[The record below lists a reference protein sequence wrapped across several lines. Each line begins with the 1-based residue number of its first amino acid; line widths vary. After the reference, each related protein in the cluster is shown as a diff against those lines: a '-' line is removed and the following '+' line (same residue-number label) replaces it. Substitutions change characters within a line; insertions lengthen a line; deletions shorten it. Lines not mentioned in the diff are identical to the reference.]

1 MQQVLPIFGG
11 NQMDYAELYLWDIL
25 VVWSKPESGD
35 RELISL
41 RDRTP
46 RIAAEGCDIEALI
59 HSEMGR
65 QMVLQ
70 FEDYIRYGDEMDPA
84 YVQKWHAQG
93 LDKQV
98 MERNDF
104 YHRWALFTPVSAR
117 EKSSRR
123 YPLLFVLH
131 GSSMP
136 INWEECSGFLPIAAR
151 EELIVCIP
159 QDHSLQNL
167 LRLYDILTRDY
178 PVDPGRV
185 YCTGYSQGSAQTNA
199 LLFARPELLAAAA
212 PCGCLAGPFSM
223 GMEPEER
230 VQHAAQVRVPILT
243 VCGQQEGLYLV
254 PYYKDAPQRGM
265 YGARRTNPRGRET
278 ARNRL
283 PVQAP
288 NAAYKVESLNLRL
301 RSCNCP
307 EVTLEE
313 VLACAERAKLS
324 RYGRAGTMTL
334 AARMVST
341 APMGST
347 TPDSTPPQNA
357 RPLLMPSARRGIEM
371 MAPSGKFWMAM
382 PSERA
387 SAPAAVICAVPDK
400 YPA

>member
-1 MQQVLPIFGG
+1 
-11 NQMDYAELYLWDIL
+11 
-25 VVWSKPESGD
+25 
-35 RELISL
+35 
-41 RDRTP
+41 
-46 RIAAEGCDIEALI
+46 
-59 HSEMGR
+59 
-65 QMVLQ
+65 MVLQ

-254 PYYKDAPQRGM
+254 PYYEDAPQRGM
-265 YGARRTNPRGRET
+265 YGARRTNPHGRET

-313 VLACAERAKLS
+313 VLACAESEDIVCRRIGMPFSKTEVRRIYGCDHYIGTVTD
-324 RYGRAGTMTL
+324 RYGDDTL
-334 AARMVST
+334 QIVSVDNF
-341 APMGST
+341 PHW
-347 TPDSTPPQNA
+347 P
-357 RPLLMPSARRGIEM
+357 
-371 MAPSGKFWMAM
+371 APSMAELVWEFLRHY
-382 PSERA
+382 SRDTQTGA
-387 SAPAAVICAVPDK
+387 LRDDRKS
-400 YPA
+400 

>member
-185 YCTGYSQGSAQTNA
+185 PRS
-199 LLFARPELLAAAA
+199 LA
-212 PCGCLAGPFSM
+212 
-223 GMEPEER
+223 
-230 VQHAAQVRVPILT
+230 
-243 VCGQQEGLYLV
+243 
-254 PYYKDAPQRGM
+254 
-265 YGARRTNPRGRET
+265 
-278 ARNRL
+278 
-283 PVQAP
+283 
-288 NAAYKVESLNLRL
+288 
-301 RSCNCP
+301 
-307 EVTLEE
+307 
-313 VLACAERAKLS
+313 
-324 RYGRAGTMTL
+324 
-334 AARMVST
+334 
-341 APMGST
+341 
-347 TPDSTPPQNA
+347 
-357 RPLLMPSARRGIEM
+357 
-371 MAPSGKFWMAM
+371 
-382 PSERA
+382 
-387 SAPAAVICAVPDK
+387 
-400 YPA
+400 

>member
-1 MQQVLPIFGG
+1 MQQVLSIFGG
-11 NQMDYAELYLWDIL
+11 NQMDYEELYLWDIP

-98 MERNDF
+98 MGRDDF

-136 INWEECSGFLPIAAR
+136 INWEECTGFLPIAAR

-178 PVDPGRV
+178 PVDTGRV

-212 PCGCLAGPFSM
+212 P
-223 GMEPEER
+223 
-230 VQHAAQVRVPILT
+230 
-243 VCGQQEGLYLV
+243 
-254 PYYKDAPQRGM
+254 
-265 YGARRTNPRGRET
+265 
-278 ARNRL
+278 
-283 PVQAP
+283 
-288 NAAYKVESLNLRL
+288 
-301 RSCNCP
+301 
-307 EVTLEE
+307 
-313 VLACAERAKLS
+313 
-324 RYGRAGTMTL
+324 
-334 AARMVST
+334 
-341 APMGST
+341 
-347 TPDSTPPQNA
+347 
-357 RPLLMPSARRGIEM
+357 
-371 MAPSGKFWMAM
+371 
-382 PSERA
+382 
-387 SAPAAVICAVPDK
+387 
-400 YPA
+400 

>member
-1 MQQVLPIFGG
+1 MQQVLSIFGG
-11 NQMDYAELYLWDIL
+11 NQMDYAELYLWDIP
-25 VVWSKPESGD
+25 VVWSKPENGD

-104 YHRWALFTPVSAR
+104 YHRWALFTPISAR

-223 GMEPEER
+223 GMEPEEL
-230 VQHAAQVRVPILT
+230 ANL
-243 VCGQQEGLYLV
+243 GQ
-254 PYYKDAPQRGM
+254 KH
-265 YGARRTNPRGRET
+265 RRHQP
-278 ARNRL
+278 
-283 PVQAP
+283 
-288 NAAYKVESLNLRL
+288 
-301 RSCNCP
+301 
-307 EVTLEE
+307 
-313 VLACAERAKLS
+313 
-324 RYGRAGTMTL
+324 
-334 AARMVST
+334 
-341 APMGST
+341 
-347 TPDSTPPQNA
+347 
-357 RPLLMPSARRGIEM
+357 
-371 MAPSGKFWMAM
+371 
-382 PSERA
+382 
-387 SAPAAVICAVPDK
+387 
-400 YPA
+400 

>member
-1 MQQVLPIFGG
+1 MQQVLSIFGG
-11 NQMDYAELYLWDIL
+11 NQMDYAELYLWDIP

-84 YVQKWHAQG
+84 YVQKWHTQG

-98 MERNDF
+98 MGRDDF

-254 PYYKDAPQRGM
+254 PYYKDAPQCGM
-265 YGARRTNPRGRET
+265 YGVRRTNPRGREA

-307 EVTLEE
+307 EVTLDE
-313 VLACAERAKLS
+313 VLACAESEDLVCRRIGMPFSKTEVRRIYGCDHYIGTVTD
-324 RYGRAGTMTL
+324 RYGDDTL
-334 AARMVST
+334 QIVSVDNF
-341 APMGST
+341 PHW
-347 TPDSTPPQNA
+347 P
-357 RPLLMPSARRGIEM
+357 
-371 MAPSGKFWMAM
+371 APSMAELVWEFLRHYSRD
-382 PSERA
+382 PETGALRDDRKS
-387 SAPAAVICAVPDK
+387 
-400 YPA
+400 

>member
-1 MQQVLPIFGG
+1 
-11 NQMDYAELYLWDIL
+11 MDYAELYLWDIP

-254 PYYKDAPQRGM
+254 PYYEDAPQRGM
-265 YGARRTNPRGRET
+265 YGARRTNPHGRET

-307 EVTLEE
+307 RGHARGGPRLCGERGYRLPPHRHAVLQNRGTAHLRLRPLYRHGDGPLRRRHAADRLRGQFPA
-313 VLACAERAKLS
+313 LACSVHGGARVGIPAPLFA
-324 RYGRAGTMTL
+324 RYADRRSAG
-334 AARMVST
+334 
-341 APMGST
+341 
-347 TPDSTPPQNA
+347 
-357 RPLLMPSARRGIEM
+357 
-371 MAPSGKFWMAM
+371 
-382 PSERA
+382 
-387 SAPAAVICAVPDK
+387 
-400 YPA
+400 